1 MKVQEI
7 YIPFGILPMDFI
19 TLSIMNLW
27 SQCIMSMSPK
37 KTASSWRR
45 LCPISHFFSSS
56 SISFG
61 YPKLD
66 CLSVQP
72 PHTHHILLKFLSCIS
87 HVAYTCEREHF
98 ISSVLAS
105 ERHYRR
111 DPWPCFVPYSVSFFL
126 LFLFCRLVQWLQ
138 HLIRPWSFFQVLRG
152 LSLLSWKLGELIYT
166 YTVSVVWLL
175 YYNDSR

>member
-1 MKVQEI
+1 MVTVHYEHESEKNCIILKATVPHFSFFFFFFHLFW
-7 YIPFGILPMDFI
+7 IPQTWL
-19 TLSIMNLW
+19 
-27 SQCIMSMSPK
+27 
-37 KTASSWRR
+37 
-45 LCPISHFFSSS
+45 
-56 SISFG
+56 
-61 YPKLD
+61 
-66 CLSVQP
+66 

-87 HVAYTCEREHF
+87 HVASTCEREHF

-126 LFLFCRLVQWLQ
+126 LILFCRLVQWLQ

-152 LSLLSWKLGELIYT
+152 LFLLSWKLGELIYT

-175 YYNDSR
+175 YYNESR